1 MACGSC
7 NKSSF
12 SSSSSIGPMT
22 RSQSNIVGNCEFTQ
36 EILLNW
42 RNILRC
48 LKASGSNSL
57 QGLSLTEIN
66 RYLGTVQSSINYPD
80 NYCYYNQQLQDFQSL
95 IPIII
100 ENASNCI

>member
-12 SSSSSIGPMT
+12 SASVRPIT
-22 RSQSNIVGNCEFTQ
+22 RSQSNIIENCEFTE

-42 RNILRC
+42 RSILRC
-48 LKASGSNSL
+48 LKASGVVNL
-57 QGLSLTEIN
+57 QGLSYTEIN

-80 NYCYYNQQLQDFQSL
+80 NYCYYNQQLQNFQSL

-100 ENASNCI
+100 ENAPSCI